1 MDKRITYVFWGEEKK
16 EHNWIGWYNDV
27 KYLIEFSGY
36 QLSHIGVKLESY
48 DSKKIVSAKRKE
60 KDILLR
66 MSKGEIPNSLEC
78 FSLPY
83 DYKMAVFDY
92 NIYCVRNKQYIS
104 YTFYDNDMNESKEKI
119 IRHITEKYFVP
130 DSGEVFQTSLKE
142 VPLLYVA
149 TKKSKNIKSYEFI
162 KSLY

>member
-1 MDKRITYVFWGEEKK
+1 
-16 EHNWIGWYNDV
+16 
-27 KYLIEFSGY
+27 
-36 QLSHIGVKLESY
+36 
-48 DSKKIVSAKRKE
+48 
-60 KDILLR
+60 
-66 MSKGEIPNSLEC
+66 
-78 FSLPY
+78 
-83 DYKMAVFDY
+83 
-92 NIYCVRNKQYIS
+92 
-104 YTFYDNDMNESKEKI
+104 MNESKEKI